1 MQYFTVKN
9 YGPGD
14 LAGSVSAQTGTD
26 DEGTAWACVKFL
38 DGATLPTWTG
48 QPFELTPDEAI
59 VASQSALYTG
69 GQSGPLYRG
78 AALEFG
84 TATVEDFVSV
94 QSGLSV
100 YVQDAAFKLLFSAAF
115 SGIEGFVPLLRYQVA
130 RVPVTPSAA
139 FTAPVKALF
148 LQKIDDWLCKFP
160 GQTSPQTSTQ
170 PVPQLSTISE
180 AEAGGVLALGGSYLV
195 ASASGAFSMTLPP
208 WSEQSNQTPRPVSIV
223 NTSGAAMTVSID
235 VADPSGPTFVGGA
248 SSLVVAAGAKV
259 SLATADDG
267 GALWVEV

>member
-1 MQYFTVKN
+1 
-9 YGPGD
+9 
-14 LAGSVSAQTGTD
+14 
-26 DEGTAWACVKFL
+26 
-38 DGATLPTWTG
+38 
-48 QPFELTPDEAI
+48 
-59 VASQSALYTG
+59 
-69 GQSGPLYRG
+69 
-78 AALEFG
+78 
-84 TATVEDFVSV
+84 
-94 QSGLSV
+94 
-100 YVQDAAFKLLFSAAF
+100 
-115 SGIEGFVPLLRYQVA
+115 
-130 RVPVTPSAA
+130 VTPSAA

-170 PVPQLSTISE
+170 PAPQLSTISD
-180 AEAGGVLALGGSYLV
+180 ADAGGVLALGGSYLV

-223 NTSGAAMTVSID
+223 NTSGAALTVSID

-248 SSLVVAAGAKV
+248 SSLVVAAGDKV